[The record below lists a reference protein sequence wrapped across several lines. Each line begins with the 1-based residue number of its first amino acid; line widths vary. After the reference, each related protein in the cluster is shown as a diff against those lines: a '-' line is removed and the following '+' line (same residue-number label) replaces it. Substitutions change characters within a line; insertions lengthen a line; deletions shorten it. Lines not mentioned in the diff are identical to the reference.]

1 MTTAHIPPP
10 QPEPTIGTLDLEQV
24 PQKEETRSH
33 RTEQPRSSEAAGGKP
48 VTSDFT
54 GYQPKSGREETSES
68 APGQPSTQH
77 VNRLKL
83 MINQLSTGDLKSGKA
98 G

>member
-10 QPEPTIGTLDLEQV
+10 QPEPTIGILDLEQV

-33 RTEQPRSSEAAGGKP
+33 RTEQLRSSEAADGKAL
-48 VTSDFT
+48 TSDFT
-54 GYQPKSGREETSES
+54 VYQPKSGREETSES
-68 APGQPSTQH
+68 APGQPSPQH
-77 VNRLKL
+77 MNRLKL
-83 MINQLSTGDLKSGKA
+83 IINQLGAQDLESGKA